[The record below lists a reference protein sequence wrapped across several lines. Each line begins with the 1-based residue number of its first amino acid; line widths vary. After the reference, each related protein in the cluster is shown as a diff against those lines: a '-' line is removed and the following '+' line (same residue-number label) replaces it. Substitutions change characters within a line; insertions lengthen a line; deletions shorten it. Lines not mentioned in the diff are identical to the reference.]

1 MITTNLQLLFLW
13 REKNNGVGRDVPSG
27 LVWCRVDGTKQR
39 PVLPALFRPVLALQ
53 AVCRVMG
60 IAIRNVPA
68 NPRVSNMRAQ
78 VPNYRQKACVY
89 LKSMYGA
96 KPSANIGA
104 AVLAKNRAQYGQRDS
119 P

>member
-1 MITTNLQLLFLW
+1 MPN
-13 REKNNGVGRDVPSG
+13 G
-27 LVWCRVDGTKQR
+27 LVWCRVDSTKQR
-39 PVLPALFRPVLALQ
+39 PVLPALFRPMLALQ
-53 AVCRVMG
+53 AVCRIMG

-68 NPRVSNMRAQ
+68 NPRVSNIRAQ
-78 VPNYRQKACVY
+78 VPNSRQKARIY